1 MCCLMAATFETWRSK
16 CGSKYPKADIDR
28 WDKQLKADLAALRR
42 LPHNRKCFDC
52 GTDDTTWASPK
63 LGIFICVA
71 CSDVHRAA
79 GAHITS
85 VKNFN
90 TYLWG
95 PDEVEVMKA
104 VGNREAASRYGNGMV
119 CQSDSKNSKVANCT
133 QKYGGAQTQR
143 LIQNQVEEAKARET
157 GTKDQIPRLVPETI
171 TNARTSGN
179 LGNNGDLGASSMY
192 TDDWFDNMFIVEHP
206 AAALDCPPVV
216 KQEYHTSFPEKS
228 APHVTVDD
236 WFDLLS
242 CTETASVE
250 ALRDLK
256 PGAEE
261 DELEFFLNS
270 LGTSNKCKK

>member
-1 MCCLMAATFETWRSK
+1 VCCLMAATVETWRSK
-16 CGSKYPKADIDR
+16 CGNKYPKADIDR
-28 WDKQLKADLAALRR
+28 WERQLKTDLAALRR

-104 VGNREAASRYGNGMV
+104 VGNREAARRYGNDMV
-119 CQSDSKNSKVANCT
+119 CQSDSKNSKVVNCT
-133 QKYGGAQTQR
+133 QKYGGPQTQK
-143 LIQNQVEEAKARET
+143 LIENQVAEATARAN
-157 GTKDQIPRLVPETI
+157 GTTDQIPLLVPETI
-171 TNARTSGN
+171 TNENKLGN
-179 LGNNGDLGASSMY
+179 LNNGASGASGKC
-192 TDDWFDNMFIVEHP
+192 TDKWFDNMFIVEQP
-206 AAALDCPPVV
+206 VTALEISPVD
-216 KQEYHTSFPEKS
+216 KQEYHTSLPVTS
-228 APHVTVDD
+228 APHVTADD
-236 WFDLLS
+236 WFDLS
-242 CTETASVE
+242 PCTEKTSVQ
-250 ALRDLK
+250 APRDLK
-256 PGAEE
+256 YCAEE
-261 DELEFFLNS
+261 DELELFLNS